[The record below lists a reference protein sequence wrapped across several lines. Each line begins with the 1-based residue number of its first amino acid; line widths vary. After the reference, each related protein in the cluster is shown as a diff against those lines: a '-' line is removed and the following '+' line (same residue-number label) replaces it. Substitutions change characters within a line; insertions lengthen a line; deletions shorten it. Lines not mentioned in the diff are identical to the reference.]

1 MAETSKEF
9 DLVFEG
15 GGAKGT
21 VFVGALEEFED
32 RKLTIRRLVGTSAG
46 AITAALLAAGC
57 KAKDFLRFAKET
69 VDGKPDG
76 EPMFGTFM
84 DIPEAEVF
92 TKSDIENSLTQ
103 RMFEAIDIP
112 FVPGWVE
119 KRLDRKIIGL
129 MMKVDAYREIFSFIE
144 RGGLYAGERFRTW
157 IGKKIGEKIAEKR
170 GEKLGE
176 QGYGELSLEGFHQE
190 TKCDLSLVA
199 SDTTGRECLVLNHRT
214 APDCPID
221 WAVRM
226 SMSIPFVW
234 QEVRWLSEWGT
245 YLGRDISGHSIV
257 DGGVLSNFPLELLVS
272 DDKDVQE
279 VMGDTDP
286 KAAGTLGFLIDEN
299 LEVAEAGSEEEESAD
314 PKAEGL
320 LGDPQRLKTV
330 KRIMRLINTMTEAHD
345 KPIIEAYAK
354 LVCRLPAKGYGTTE
368 FKMKPDR
375 RDALIKAGRVAMGKY
390 FDER

>member
-21 VFVGALEEFED
+21 VFVGALEEFEK
-32 RKLTIRRLVGTSAG
+32 RGKTIRRLVGTSAG
-46 AITAALLAAGC
+46 AITATLLAAGC
-57 KAKDFLRFAKET
+57 KADDFLRFAKET

-84 DIPEAEVF
+84 DIPEADSFKE
-92 TKSDIENSLTQ
+92 KDIENSLTQ

-112 FVPGWVE
+112 FVPDWAE
-119 KRLDRKIIGL
+119 KHVDRKIIGL

-157 IGKKIGEKIAEKR
+157 IG
-170 GEKLGE
+170 EKLAAKGL
-176 QGYGELSLEGFHQE
+176 GKNTTLASFHE
-190 TKCDLSLVA
+190 TKECDLSLVA
-199 SDTTGRECLVLNHRT
+199 SDTTGRKCLVLNHRT

-234 QEVRWLSEWGT
+234 QEVRWDKDWGT
-245 YLGRDISGHSIV
+245 YLGEDISGHTIV

-272 DDKDVQE
+272 DDEDVKK

-286 KAAGTLGFLIDEN
+286 KAAGTLGFLIDETKD
-299 LEVAEAGSEEEESAD
+299 VAGSGSEEEERPDS
-314 PKAEGL
+314 KAKGM

-345 KPIIEAYAK
+345 KPIIEAYAN

-368 FKMKPDR
+368 FKMKPER
-375 RDALIKAGRVAMGKY
+375 MNALIEAGRVAMRKY
-390 FDER
+390 FDENSERG